1 MFTKQDE
8 MPDFFIEKSKILCIF
23 TLFEFW
29 GVPLENALLTQ
40 RLASVPEPTFACSAD
55 ASHVHLGGLDETLLA
70 FFGYPKYRCF
80 FGSRFLSAFCDFGV
94 HRASQIDVFY
104 DTFQYFFVVRR
115 ISENDA
121 LA

>member
-8 MPDFFIEKSKILCIF
+8 MPNFFIEKSKILCIF

-29 GVPLENALLTQ
+29 GVPLENALLPQ

-70 FFGYPKYRCF
+70 FFGTQNIVVFWALVFSRLFVILVCPGPPK
-80 FGSRFLSAFCDFGV
+80 
-94 HRASQIDVFY
+94 
-104 DTFQYFFVVRR
+104 
-115 ISENDA
+115 
-121 LA
+121 

>member
-40 RLASVPEPTFACSAD
+40 KLASVPEPTFACSAD
-55 ASHVHLGGLDETLLA
+55 ASHVHLGGLDETPLA
-70 FFGYPKYRCF
+70 FFWYPKYRRF
-80 FGSRFLSAFCDFGV
+80 FGARFFPPFCDFGMP
-94 HRASQIDVFY
+94 RASQIEHF
-104 DTFQYFFVVRR
+104 
-115 ISENDA
+115 
-121 LA
+121 